1 MQSPGFFL
9 PKRRS
14 VSLNPRVAFTLVK
27 LLVVIAIIA
36 ILAAMLL
43 PVLAK
48 AEQGSNEEL
57 DKRVERMFCDSSI
70 KVDTSW
76 QPVCNNGGDGSCPP
90 KRA

>member
-1 MQSPGFFL
+1 MQSPGIFL
-9 PKRRS
+9 HKRRG
-14 VSLNPRVAFTLVK
+14 VSLIPLVAFTLIE

-76 QPVCNNGGDGSCPP
+76 
-90 KRA
+90 